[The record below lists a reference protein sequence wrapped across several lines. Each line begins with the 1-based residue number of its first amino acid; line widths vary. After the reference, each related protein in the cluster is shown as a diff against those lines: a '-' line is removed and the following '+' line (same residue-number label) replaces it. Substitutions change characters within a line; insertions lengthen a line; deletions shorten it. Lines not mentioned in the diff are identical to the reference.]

1 MSSIYSEEYQHVI
14 RLLRETRLEKGIT
27 QEKLAQA
34 FGRPQSFIAK
44 VENGERRLDVVEF
57 VRIARLLSLDPAQIV
72 DKIKLKKPSFNRKL
86 K

>member
-14 RLLRETRLEKGIT
+14 RLLRETLLEKGIT

-44 VENGERRLDVVEF
+44 VENGERRDYTLWIL
-57 VRIARLLSLDPAQIV
+57 RCIAAARE
-72 DKIKLKKPSFNRKL
+72 
-86 K
+86 